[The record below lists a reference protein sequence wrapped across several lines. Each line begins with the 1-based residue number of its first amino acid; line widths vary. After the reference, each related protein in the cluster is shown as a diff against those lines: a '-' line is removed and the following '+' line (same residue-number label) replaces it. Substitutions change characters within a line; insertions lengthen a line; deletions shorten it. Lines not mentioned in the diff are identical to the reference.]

1 MNDELLGRS
10 LLFAICTSRRPVL
23 CSIVFLQTLAP
34 LERETPRLWGSTV
47 TGCAACVSY
56 EHCPLVYEAFSP
68 RRKLF
73 LWLWAR
79 IRGLEN
85 RPGDFGAPLGRIT
98 GGARIDEIVLPHGTT
113 KSQGM
118 LGNVGPKGSIR
129 DMEVGE
135 CTSVHRDGHFSGW
148 HDQRGH
154 PTNGLHLARD
164 GNKHGHFA
172 TFIVKQV
179 ARKETAALTRRLH
192 SLYGNGGI
200 QFSKRPMIL
209 D

>member
-1 MNDELLGRS
+1 MQGRGTPHQKRIVAHRLCQCGWSALDLLPLRGSPAPLMNDELLGRS

-56 EHCPLVYEAFSP
+56 EHCPLVSEAFSP

-98 GGARIDEIVLPHGTT
+98 GGARIDEVVLPNGT
-113 KSQGM
+113 SNGQRM
-118 LGNVGPKGSIR
+118 RGNVGAKR
-129 DMEVGE
+129 
-135 CTSVHRDGHFSGW
+135 SV
-148 HDQRGH
+148 
-154 PTNGLHLARD
+154 
-164 GNKHGHFA
+164 
-172 TFIVKQV
+172 
-179 ARKETAALTRRLH
+179 
-192 SLYGNGGI
+192 GGI
-200 QFSKRPMIL
+200 HVGV
-209 D
+209 